1 MEDTGFHVPKEKMD
15 RFAANYAPLPG
26 GMMLMDDPEKS
37 GYQTPPQLESGG
49 GGLVST
55 VGDYLKFAQMLL
67 NKGELDGKR
76 YLGKKTVEF
85 MASNHLGP
93 EFPDDVLTSLF
104 NMLGNNYR
112 ARGVGFGV
120 TGSVVTNAAL
130 SGLPVS
136 EGTYSWGGAASTHFW
151 IDHKED
157 LLGIVHTQ
165 LLPDGTYPIRELMQ
179 LTTYQA
185 ITD

>member
-1 MEDTGFHVPKEKMD
+1 M
-15 RFAANYAPLPG
+15 
-26 GMMLMDDPEKS
+26 
-37 GYQTPPQLESGG
+37 
-49 GGLVST
+49 
-55 VGDYLKFAQMLL
+55 
-67 NKGELDGKR
+67 
-76 YLGKKTVEF
+76 
-85 MASNHLGP
+85 
-93 EFPDDVLTSLF
+93 
-104 NMLGNNYR
+104 
-112 ARGVGFGV
+112 
-120 TGSVVTNAAL
+120 VTNAAL

-179 LTTYQA
+179 LTTYQS

>member
-1 MEDTGFHVPKEKMD
+1 MDVLGRLIEVVSGKSFGEFLKERIFDPLGMEDTGFHVPKEKMD

-85 MASNHLGP
+85 
-93 EFPDDVLTSLF
+93 
-104 NMLGNNYR
+104 
-112 ARGVGFGV
+112 
-120 TGSVVTNAAL
+120 
-130 SGLPVS
+130 
-136 EGTYSWGGAASTHFW
+136 
-151 IDHKED
+151 ID
-157 LLGIVHTQ
+157 
-165 LLPDGTYPIRELMQ
+165 
-179 LTTYQA
+179 
-185 ITD
+185 ITDA